1 MPIPRLAV
9 KGVAALS
16 GGASAASTVRRA
28 SRGGGSCV
36 GSMKCQT
43 SARAARCF
51 GDMFF
56 AIGRGNPSPLHPHDA
71 RETRCSGASAPALS
85 SLIAFYAGSQGSQV
99 VARCSTGTSRMANM
113 AGMHV
118 RVHGPLG
125 GLPRVQLS
133 GVRDALRCV
142 DTDSRFGLRASPA
155 CC

>member
-1 MPIPRLAV
+1 
-9 KGVAALS
+9 LS

-43 SARAARCF
+43 SARERRVESTGALFRFPIC
-51 GDMFF
+51 
-56 AIGRGNPSPLHPHDA
+56 AIGLGNPSPLHPHDA
-71 RETRCSGASAPALS
+71 RETRCSGAYAPALS